1 MPNAP
6 IALTLFLPLQ
16 SCCCSSFPIAVV
28 PSLLATSISSKKGTQ
43 SLPSSSSIVALSA
56 LNCIFVASFF
66 LPCHCRY
73 LAAMFLPS
81 LIAPSPLLLPTT
93 TYRYCRRCHHSHM
106 LPLVTS
112 KINNVAQHCRLQP
125 STAYSHATSR
135 SLLCYCHFLLS
146 HCFPYFT
153 LPSSSSTVTATSRCP
168 TASMAPPSPRLP
180 SSTYAATNLSPP
192 SSPHRQEVDQRAP
205 TKLNMVKVSI
215 LRGVALKSMIMGR
228 TQDTHA

>member
-1 MPNAP
+1 MPNTPA
-6 IALTLFLPLQ
+6 ALTLFFPLQ
-16 SCCCSSFPIAVV
+16 SCCCCSFPIAAV

-81 LIAPSPLLLPTT
+81 LPAPSPLLLPTT
-93 TYRYCRRCHHSHM
+93 TYRYCRRCHHSHL
-106 LPLVTS
+106 LPLVPS
-112 KINNVAQHCRLQP
+112 KINDVAQHRHLQP
-125 STAYSHATSR
+125 STAYSHATNR
-135 SLLCYCHFLLS
+135 SLLCYCHFLLG